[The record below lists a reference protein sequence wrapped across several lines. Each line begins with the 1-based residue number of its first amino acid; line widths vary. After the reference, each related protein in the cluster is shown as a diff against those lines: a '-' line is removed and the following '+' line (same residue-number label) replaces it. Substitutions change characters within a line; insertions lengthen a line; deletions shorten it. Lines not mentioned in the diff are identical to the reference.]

1 MARRRIV
8 ITGGTDGIGLE
19 LARRLAGRHDVMV
32 TGRRSGKLAA
42 ALLPPS
48 VHYVQADQEQPEQAA
63 TDLARGLLKAGWTR
77 LDHAVLNA
85 ATGHACAP
93 AAETPAL
100 IAETLAVNLLA
111 PVLQARVLRPAL
123 KRTGGTLTFV
133 GSVARNGAPQFAT
146 YAASKAA
153 LHGLARALRSEWQD
167 EIAVQ
172 VIHPGPTR
180 TAMHAKAGH
189 DPGRAGRLFLDAADM
204 AAMMEHAI
212 ASRRSPQTLGWLRY
226 LSGGAWM
233 GPRL

>member
-19 LARRLAGRHDVMV
+19 LARRLAARHDVIV
-32 TGRRSGKLAA
+32 TGRRPEREASAI
-42 ALLPPS
+42 LPPS
-48 VHYVQADQEQPEQAA
+48 VHYVRADQSAPEQAA

-93 AAETPAL
+93 AEETAAL
-100 IAETLAVNLLA
+100 VGETLAVNLVA
-111 PVLQARVLRPAL
+111 PILQARVLQPAL

-133 GSVARNGAPQFAT
+133 GSVARRGAPGFAA

-153 LHGLARALRSEWQD
+153 LHGLARSLRSEWQD

-180 TAMHAKAGH
+180 TEMHAKAGH
-189 DPGRAGRLFLDAADM
+189 DPGRAGAFFLGANEM

-226 LSGGAWM
+226 LSGGTLL

>member
-19 LARRLAGRHDVMV
+19 LARRLAARHDLIV
-32 TGRRSGKLAA
+32 TGRRTPDEAA
-42 ALLPPS
+42 ALLPAS
-48 VHYVQADQEQPEQAA
+48 AHYVRADQRSPEQAA

-85 ATGHACAP
+85 AVGHACAP
-93 AAETPAL
+93 ADETPAM
-100 IAETLAVNLLA
+100 IDETLNVNLVA
-111 PVLQARVLRPAL
+111 PVLQARALQPAL
-123 KRTGGTLTFV
+123 KRAGGTLTFV
-133 GSVARNGAPQFAT
+133 GSVAHRGAPGFAA

-172 VIHPGPTR
+172 VIHPAPTR

-189 DPGRAGRLFLDAADM
+189 DPGRAASFFLDAGDM

-212 ASRRSPQTLGWLRY
+212 AARRSPVTLGWLRY
-226 LSGGAWM
+226 LSGGTWM
-233 GPRL
+233 GWRL